1 VQAAFKRVPRFDEDG
16 YRDQLRAELR
26 GRAAAKLRAPQTA
39 LAGS

>member
-1 VQAAFKRVPRFDEDG
+1 VKRVPRFDEDG

-26 GRAAAKLRAPQTA
+26 VRAAARLRSPRTA